1 MSTTSYSPTWLDGSV
16 GHDSWFYAIGSSS
29 AYSHGIPSC
38 NSTASVV
45 ELWIRIPDGAV
56 TTVDMG
62 TATSTKVTGL
72 SEETTYLFFASAT
85 NVTGTTYSPAVEIT
99 TPADQAKIYKY
110 NNGAWER
117 GKAYYKINGEWVKA
131 KKIYIKV
138 NGEWKINS
146 NGGS

>member
-1 MSTTSYSPTWLDGSV
+1 MDGSV
-16 GHDSWFYAIGSSS
+16 GRDSWFYAIGSSS
-29 AYSHGIPSC
+29 AYGHGIPSC

-62 TATSTKVTGL
+62 TATSAEVTGL

-85 NVTGTTYSPAVEIT
+85 NMAGTTYSPAVEIT
-99 TPADQAKIYKY
+99 TPADQAKTYRY